1 VHTLRRIVIT
11 GIGVLSAIGN
21 GKEEF
26 LEGLLTGRCGTAP
39 IQSLVEIERYPFQS
53 GAEIKGFTPEKF
65 GVTEW
70 SSYDETTQTAV
81 AAAKMAMNDA
91 NLQAGDLNRFR
102 TGVSI
107 ATSLGGV
114 NARERFYR
122 EKKATGEARH
132 EYILNVPT
140 SVIAGNVAKEF
151 DVRGP
156 LSTVVTACAA
166 GGNAIGCATDYIRD
180 GKADVMIAGGVDP
193 YSAISFSGFTVLKSL
208 SKSSCRPFNEDR
220 DGLTLGEASV
230 IVVMEELEHAL
241 ARGARIYAE
250 VLGYGISNDAYHAT
264 SPDPKGGGAIRSMRA
279 ALRDAGITAEDVDYI
294 NAHGT
299 GTPYNDSMELLAIQ
313 EVFGDRAKQVPI
325 SSSKSQLGH
334 TLGTAGSI
342 EFVTSVLALYHK
354 FLPATINFENPME
367 EGFDFI
373 PNEVRHQAVKTVL
386 SNSFAFGGNTASV
399 VIGAYG
405 E

>member
-1 VHTLRRIVIT
+1 MRRIVIT

-26 LEGLLTGRCGTAP
+26 LDGLLTGRCGTAP
-39 IQSLVEIERYPFQS
+39 LKSLVEIERYPFQS
-53 GAEIKGFTPEKF
+53 GAEIKGFSPEKF
-65 GVTEW
+65 DVTEW

-81 AAAKMAMNDA
+81 AAAKMAVEDA
-91 NLQAGDLNRFR
+91 GLSSAQLNRFR

-122 EKKATGEARH
+122 EKKATGVARH

-140 SVIAGNVAKEF
+140 SAIAGNVAKEF

-208 SKSSCRPFNEDR
+208 SKSTCRPFNEDR
-220 DGLTLGEASV
+220 DGLTLGEASAIV
-230 IVVMEELEHAL
+230 IVEELEHAL

-264 SPDPKGGGAIRSMRA
+264 SPDPKGGGAIRSMLA
-279 ALRDAGITAEDVDYI
+279 ALRDAGLSPEDIDYI

-299 GTPYNDSMELLAIQ
+299 GTPYNDSMELHAIQ
-313 EVFGDRAKQVPI
+313 EVFGERAKQVPI

-334 TLGTAGSI
+334 TLGTAGAV
-342 EFVTSVLALYHK
+342 EFVTSVLALYHH
-354 FLPATINFENPME
+354 FLPATINSSKPLE
-367 EGFDFI
+367 EGFDFV
-373 PNEVRHQAVKTVL
+373 PNEVRHQAVKTIL

-399 VIGAYG
+399 VVGAY
-405 E
+405 EA